1 MFPQHHVSLSWRN
14 KAGRAIWN
22 ICWLSLYRFSPVAL
36 HGWRRLLLRC
46 FGARI
51 ASGAK
56 PYPRARVWAPW
67 NLTMR
72 EQSCLANDVDC
83 YCVDRIELER
93 GAIVSQYA
101 YLCSAS
107 HDFRSPDFDLV
118 TAPIRIGA
126 GSWIAARVFIGPG
139 VSIGPRSVV
148 AACSVVVR
156 DVPSDIVVAGNPAR
170 MVGSVSKEAHNAK
183 RAT

>member
-1 MFPQHHVSLSWRN
+1 
-14 KAGRAIWN
+14 
-22 ICWLSLYRFSPVAL
+22 
-36 HGWRRLLLRC
+36 GWRRFLLRC
-46 FGARI
+46 FGARV
-51 ASGAK
+51 GAGAR

-67 NLTMR
+67 NLVMD

-83 YCVDRIELER
+83 YCVDRIELGR

-118 TAPIRIGA
+118 TAPIRIGEDA
-126 GSWIAARVFIGPG
+126 WVAARAFIGPG
-139 VSIGPRSVV
+139 VSIGPRAVV

-156 DVPSDIVVAGNPAR
+156 DVASEAVVAGNPAR
-170 MVGSVSKEAHNAK
+170 IVGW
-183 RAT
+183 RRQ